1 MTPHQEISRIIGDF
15 EQAKTSA
22 RSVFDG
28 LGSIQLTQRPSPNQ
42 WSIAECLAHLNLTAR
57 VQVDALKSAI
67 EKGLARNLLAGGEK
81 PRYSWI
87 SRKIIAMTEP
97 PPSRKQKAPK
107 RLVPIEFTLQ
117 GLLPEFLK
125 LQDELI
131 ACAHRSAPLDLV
143 RAKVAFPFFRLL
155 RFNLGAYFHIVAAHQ
170 RRHLWQAEQAKR
182 GLVKAA

>member
-1 MTPHQEISRIIGDF
+1 MTLPQEIARTIGDF
-15 EQAKTSA
+15 EKAKASA

-28 LGSIQLTQRPSPNQ
+28 LGAIELTQRPSPTQ

-57 VQVDALKSAI
+57 VQIDALKSAI
-67 EKGLARNLLAGGEK
+67 EKGLAQNVLGGGEK
-81 PRYSWI
+81 PRYNWV

-97 PPSRKQKAPK
+97 PPKKKQKAPK

-131 ACAHRSAPLDLV
+131 ACAHRAAPLDLV
-143 RAKVAFPFFRLL
+143 RVKVVFPFFRLL
-155 RFNLGAYFHIVAAHQ
+155 RFNLGAYFHLVAAHQ
-170 RRHLWQAEQAKR
+170 RRHLWQAEQVKR
-182 GLVKAA
+182 ELVKAA